1 MELFQKT
8 RSSISKAGV
17 LLFLLI
23 IGNITVQAQVVNPLY
38 DLQRVHFGFSIIGN
52 NAKLKYTS
60 SANFLDNDTMQ
71 QVRTV
76 SFPGFGVGG
85 VVNIRLLDN
94 WDFRT
99 MVNIQFV
106 ERHLNFHFKGGNF
119 EEALIRSTY
128 MEIPMQLK
136 YKSKRYKNIRMY
148 LVGGST
154 FRYDFASDKDTDRSN
169 TKPIVALYPGT
180 FSYDVG
186 AGLDMYFEYFK
197 FSPEF
202 RVSNGL
208 GNSMIEDEFVFSGA
222 ITRMSPKLIQF
233 ILHFE
238 G

>member
-1 MELFQKT
+1 MQLFEKIQKT
-8 RSSISKAGV
+8 TVRLAFILCVVLMGNKVSKA
-17 LLFLLI
+17 
-23 IGNITVQAQVVNPLY
+23 QVNNPLY

-52 NAKLKYTS
+52 NAKLKYTN
-60 SANFLDNDTMQ
+60 SADFMDFDTMQ

-85 VVNIRLLDN
+85 IVNIRLLDH
-94 WDFRT
+94 WDYRT

-119 EEALIRSTY
+119 EEAIIRSTY

-136 YKSKRYKNIRMY
+136 YKSKRYENIRMY
-148 LVGGST
+148 LIGGST
-154 FRYDFASDKDTDRSN
+154 FRYDFASDKETDRSN
-169 TKPIVALYPGT
+169 TKPIVALNPPT
-180 FSYDVG
+180 FSYDLGV
-186 AGLDMYFEYFK
+186 GLDLYYEYFK

-202 RVSNGL
+202 RISNGL
-208 GNSMIEDEFVFSGA
+208 GNSMIKDEFIYSGA

>member
-1 MELFQKT
+1 MLLVENIRKMIL
-8 RSSISKAGV
+8 RIAAMLCIV
-17 LLFLLI
+17 LL
-23 IGNITVQAQVVNPLY
+23 GNSVSKAQVVNPLY
-38 DLQRVHFGFSIIGN
+38 DLQKVHFGFSIIGN
-52 NAKLKYTS
+52 NAKLKYTN
-60 SANFLDNDTMQ
+60 AADFMDFDTMQ
-71 QVRTV
+71 QVSTV

-85 VVNIRLLDN
+85 IVNIRLLDH

-99 MVNIQFV
+99 MLNIQFV
-106 ERHLNFHFKGGNF
+106 ERHLNFYFKGGNF
-119 EEALIRSTY
+119 EEAIIRSTY
-128 MEIPMQLK
+128 MEIPIQLK

-169 TKPIVALYPGT
+169 TKPIVALHPPT
-180 FSYDVG
+180 FSYDIGV
-186 AGLDMYFEYFK
+186 GLDLYYEYFK

-208 GNSMIEDEFVFSGA
+208 GNSMIQDEFIYSGS

-233 ILHFE
+233 ILNFE

>member
-1 MELFQKT
+1 MKKIPARNGVIRYFLILMIALASVPG
-8 RSSISKAGV
+8 SS
-17 LLFLLI
+17 
-23 IGNITVQAQVVNPLY
+23 AQVVNPLY
-38 DLQRVHFGFSIIGN
+38 DLQKVHFGFSIIGSS
-52 NAKLKYTS
+52 AKLKYTS
-60 SANFLDNDTMQ
+60 SADFMDFDTMQ
-71 QVRTV
+71 TVRTL

-85 VVNIRLLDN
+85 IVNFRLLEY

-106 ERHLNFHFKGGNF
+106 ERHLDFGFKGGNQ
-119 EEALIRSTY
+119 ELAEIRSTY

-136 YKSKRYKNIRMY
+136 YKSKRYKNARMY
-148 LVGGST
+148 LIGGAT
-154 FRYDFASDKDTDRSN
+154 YRHDFASDIETDRSN
-169 TKPIVALYPGT
+169 TKPIVALYPNT
-180 FSYDVG
+180 FSYDLGV
-186 AGLDMYFEYFK
+186 GLDLYYEYFK

-208 GNSMIEDEFVFSGA
+208 NNQMAPDEFIYSGS